1 MIKKEQTPHNQL
13 FSIIK
18 INKLMGN
25 ERINAVKKESWRG
38 DMFLAENILQDK
50 GYVLGVTSYELRV
63 MSYGLLVIKVG
74 INWH

>member
-63 MSYGLLVIKVG
+63 ISY
-74 INWH
+74 